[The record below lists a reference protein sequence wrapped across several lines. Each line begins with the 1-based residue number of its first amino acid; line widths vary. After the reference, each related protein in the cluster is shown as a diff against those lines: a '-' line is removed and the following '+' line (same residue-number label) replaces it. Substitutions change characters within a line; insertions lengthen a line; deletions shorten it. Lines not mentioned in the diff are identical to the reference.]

1 MAKILGAV
9 ESHAWLAGRMRD
21 CGILSLS
28 ELADLT
34 GINKGTL
41 SRYFRQLQR
50 PSIDAIAP
58 LCLALRVSP
67 ATLLWALGAATD
79 EDQKLLAESR

>member
-1 MAKILGAV
+1 MAKILSAD
-9 ESHAWLAGRMRD
+9 ESHAWLASRMRE
-21 CGILSLS
+21 CGVHSLA

-50 PSIDAIAP
+50 PSIDIIAP
-58 LCLALRVSP
+58 LCLALSVSP

-79 EDQKLLAESR
+79 EDQKRLAESR